1 MSDSTSCK
9 MQLGDE
15 SDPFGTNERLF
26 FVQSASVAHL
36 VHVRTTPPSAAAATA
51 LSSSSS
57 SITAARLLQRITLI
71 CIACS
76 LDCCCSILKGAQ
88 TVMTQL
94 LSEPKV
100 RTYANSSAVYGPPGG
115 YSPFQVQVMPPM
127 LPMAMVNM
135 GRPNQYMPPTPA
147 MPAVNPAMMGVPAPG
162 AMKMTPGAV
171 GTPYMVRTTHIFI

>member
-1 MSDSTSCK
+1 MHNTY
-9 MQLGDE
+9 
-15 SDPFGTNERLF
+15 F
-26 FVQSASVAHL
+26 
-36 VHVRTTPPSAAAATA
+36 HVC
-51 LSSSSS
+51 
-57 SITAARLLQRITLI
+57 LLY
-71 CIACS
+71 C
-76 LDCCCSILKGAQ
+76 CCCSILKGAQ

-147 MPAVNPAMMGVPAPG
+147 MPAVNPAMMSVPAPG
-162 AMKMTPGAV
+162 TMKMTPGAV
-171 GTPYMVRTTHIFI
+171 GTPYMVRTTQYICICLSVYSYFRN